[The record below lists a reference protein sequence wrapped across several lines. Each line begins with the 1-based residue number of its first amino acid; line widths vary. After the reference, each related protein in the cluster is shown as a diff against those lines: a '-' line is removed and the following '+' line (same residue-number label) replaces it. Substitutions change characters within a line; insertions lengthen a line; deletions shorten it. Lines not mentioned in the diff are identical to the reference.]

1 MDHKKFTRK
10 RKGKMVNAI
19 THAIHAFQL
28 KVKLTQSGTS
38 FWQTNPGRWQ
48 FQPTW
53 GS

>member
-1 MDHKKFTRK
+1 MDHKKFTRR

-28 KVKLTQSGTS
+28 KVNLTQ

-53 GS
+53 DS